1 MFVRAC
7 AEAPVNERGNGQTSY
22 LLLAGGDFGSSRL
35 AVTWVEALPGSQQPI
50 HAHAASEQVYVIVSG
65 RGVMIVGD
73 EERQVEAGVI
83 VFIPPRTGHA
93 IKNIGEEALVYVSA
107 SSPPFPAEVNGGRW
121 TPQEQSASGYPRAGG
136 G

>member
-7 AEAPVNERGNGQTSY
+7 AEAPVNERGNGQASY

-50 HAHAASEQVYVIVSG
+50 HAHAECEQVYVIVSG

-73 EERQVEAGVI
+73 EEREVDRGEL
-83 VFIPPRTGHA
+83 VFIPSRTGHA
-93 IKNIGEEALVYVSA
+93 IKNFGDETLVYVSA
-107 SSPPFPAEVNGGRW
+107 SSPPFPAEVDGGRW
-121 TPQEQSASGYPRAGG
+121 TPQEQNAAG
-136 G
+136 